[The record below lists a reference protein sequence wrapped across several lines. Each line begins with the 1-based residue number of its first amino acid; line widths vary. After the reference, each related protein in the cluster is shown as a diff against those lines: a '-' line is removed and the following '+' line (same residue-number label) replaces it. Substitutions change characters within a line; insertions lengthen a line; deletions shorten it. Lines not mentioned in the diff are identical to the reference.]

1 MSISDLRERL
11 RQGLLEFAW
20 RQWGQMGL
28 SANITGSDRWAIDPE
43 ALILFTIEVA
53 RRDPRLFD
61 EMLDWLAGNRRL
73 LTMQRLRNLITRF
86 PVDSNL
92 VGAVLEW
99 AGEPAPSLQRLKTNR
114 MQDRHRENVPVFSSE
129 ILSFVGAPD
138 PVFAEYGYIRPSAV
152 RSGKS
157 NDPDA
162 RQPANLAFQ
171 LRHLF
176 GPGSRSEVM
185 RVLLTFTDGPLD
197 AARIS
202 DEAGFAKR
210 NVNDTLASLAAS
222 RVVKARWSRNERL
235 FLAYRDKWATLLE
248 VGPSAKFMPK
258 FVSWVH
264 LLPAFL
270 EIMAWLELLA
280 ETTDSEY
287 LISSRARDLMERVAP
302 SLEMA
307 GLALPADRRTPGAA
321 YLPFFTDTIDSLLGA
336 LNA

>member
-1 MSISDLRERL
+1 MEID
-11 RQGLLEFAW
+11 QG
-20 RQWGQMGL
+20 
-28 SANITGSDRWAIDPE
+28 S
-43 ALILFTIEVA
+43 
-53 RRDPRLFD
+53 
-61 EMLDWLAGNRRL
+61 
-73 LTMQRLRNLITRF
+73 
-86 PVDSNL
+86 
-92 VGAVLEW
+92 
-99 AGEPAPSLQRLKTNR
+99 
-114 MQDRHRENVPVFSSE
+114 HRENVPVFSSE

-197 AARIS
+197 VARIS
-202 DEAGFAKR
+202 DEAG
-210 NVNDTLASLAAS
+210 D
-222 RVVKARWSRNERL
+222 L
-235 FLAYRDKWATLLE
+235 F
-248 VGPSAKFMPK
+248 
-258 FVSWVH
+258 
-264 LLPAFL
+264 
-270 EIMAWLELLA
+270 A

-321 YLPFFTDTIDSLLGA
+321 YLPFFTDTIDSLLSA